1 MKSQVGKPNLRW
13 KKEDN
18 TTISLVF
25 GVGISSPLAGRHQS
39 TSHSGRK

>member
-1 MKSQVGKPNLRW
+1 VGKPNPCW

-25 GVGISSPLAGRHQS
+25 SVGISSPFVDHHRS
-39 TSHSGRK
+39 TL